1 MTYNLELLLS
11 LCSCLHSESQSAACS
26 ISEPSWNGGAAE
38 LSSTGLMQ
46 DQLLN
51 CTKSQK
57 VIFREQ
63 ILNLWVLKLAERNS
77 LYYTAAI
84 FLSDMK
90 RLFVPWQSFS
100 RNKARRQRFAHVW
113 RHYWFWFKQELHL
126 LPSPHEEKNQERIL
140 LIKL

>member
-100 RNKARRQRFAHVW
+100 RNKARRHRD
-113 RHYWFWFKQELHL
+113 LHMCEGTTDFGL
-126 LPSPHEEKNQERIL
+126 NRSYICSHPLMKRRIRKEFYL
-140 LIKL
+140 